1 MGREGEAGAKTV
13 TKSFYTSYHF
23 YSPTRYRGDMT
34 SPSEGYKCELCTL
47 LQVST
52 VCPQKVGNYSS
63 PLLRPVLNG
72 CGHGNMYKSA
82 IKITLGPATDIGMV
96 NLDLNFISEG

>member
-1 MGREGEAGAKTV
+1 MGREGAAGAKTV
-13 TKSFYTSYHF
+13 TKSSYTSYHY
-23 YSPTRYRGDMT
+23 YSPTRYQGDMT
-34 SPSEGYKCELCTL
+34 SPSEGYKYEFCTL

-52 VCPQKVGNYSS
+52 VCPQKAGNYSS
-63 PLLRPVLNG
+63 PLLRPVLV

-96 NLDLNFISEG
+96 NLDLNFISDG